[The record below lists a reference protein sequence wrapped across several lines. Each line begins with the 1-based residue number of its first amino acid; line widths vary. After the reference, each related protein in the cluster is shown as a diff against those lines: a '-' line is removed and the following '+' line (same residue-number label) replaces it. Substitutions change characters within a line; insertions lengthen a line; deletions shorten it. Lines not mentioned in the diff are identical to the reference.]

1 MNCIIWLLQLG
12 ESVFGD
18 RHQFMQPQAADALAD
33 FFCNLCT
40 NKRICCRNQKQSQC
54 HQSTQ
59 FHITTSW
66 NQYTGRLLLGSK
78 RKLKDLFQNSEQSQ
92 CYQSTQF
99 HVTTS
104 CRCTGRLLLGPMR
117 KQKDLLQ
124 NSEQSQCH
132 HCKIC

>member
-1 MNCIIWLLQLG
+1 
-12 ESVFGD
+12 
-18 RHQFMQPQAADALAD
+18 
-33 FFCNLCT
+33 
-40 NKRICCRNQKQSQC
+40 
-54 HQSTQ
+54 
-59 FHITTSW
+59 
-66 NQYTGRLLLGSK
+66 
-78 RKLKDLFQNSEQSQ
+78 LFQNSEQSQ